1 MIQWGASDRLSYLN
15 FSAPTVRQANH
26 ALDSLCSWYSEKLP
40 VVVLSWH
47 VLCCHIIHA
56 LFLFYITMPSLQQ
69 LRIPWLFNIHIGYY
83 ITTFLLR
90 TNMLEQSISFFGTHE
105 VMLTASRDLEA
116 AVTLMAGTWRWYL
129 HSAARAHCIMK
140 LVRCS
145 VAL

>member
-1 MIQWGASDRLSYLN
+1 MIHWRASDRLSYLN

-47 VLCCHIIHA
+47 TCLVLSYHSRPLLVLHHYAITATTENTMVVQHSHWVLHHI
-56 LFLFYITMPSLQQ
+56 
-69 LRIPWLFNIHIGYY
+69 
-83 ITTFLLR
+83 LLILPR
-90 TNMLEQSISFFGTHE
+90 TQMLEQSTSFFWTHE
-105 VMLTASRDLEA
+105 VMLTASRGCCHAD
-116 AVTLMAGTWRWYL
+116 GWYL
-129 HSAARAHCIMK
+129 EMIFAQAARAHCIMK